1 MIHFEIT
8 DSPDLNVKT
17 DFKFH
22 RNEVYLGRK
31 ADDLCIADSHLQESH
46 LLIEVPEKDLLIHPQ
61 RGVEFYLLN
70 GKRSTSIRRAKAGD
84 VITIGNTSIKILAFQ
99 HEEIA
104 SKKDVLKQKLDHLL
118 EVNSPRLGVIEKI
131 TELMK

>member
-22 RNEVYLGRK
+22 RNQVYLGRR
-31 ADDLCIADSHLQESH
+31 ADDLCIVDPGLRDSH

-61 RGVEFYLLN
+61 RDVEFYLLN
-70 GKRSTSIRRAKAGD
+70 GKRSTSIRRAKVGD
-84 VITIGNTSIKILAFQ
+84 VITIGNTSIKILGYQ
-99 HEEIA
+99 HEEV
-104 SKKDVLKQKLDHLL
+104 STKKDVLKQKLDQLL
-118 EVNSPRLGVIEKI
+118 EANSPRLGVIEKI